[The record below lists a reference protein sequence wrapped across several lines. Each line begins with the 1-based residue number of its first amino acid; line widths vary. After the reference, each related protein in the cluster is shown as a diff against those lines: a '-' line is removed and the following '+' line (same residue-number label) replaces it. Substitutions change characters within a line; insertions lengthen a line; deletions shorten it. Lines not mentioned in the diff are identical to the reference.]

1 MVGDDDIP
9 CCDAGV
15 EDETIDFKM
24 VKSSKLYYNIGIIAS
39 GIRDTA
45 QKP

>member
-1 MVGDDDIP
+1 MMIDDIP

-15 EDETIDFKM
+15 GDETIDFKM
-24 VKSSKLYYNIGIIAS
+24 VKSSNIYYNIAS